1 MATVKKEGE
10 RINQF
15 ITAPEVRVVHDE
27 KGSLGIMNIKDALA
41 LAKEEGSDLV
51 EIVPTAEPPVCKIIN
66 YGKYKFDIQKKSKEA
81 KKKQKSV
88 QLKEIKMRPQIS
100 IHDYNFKM
108 KHIREFLD
116 EGNKVKITIM
126 FRGREMAHTEFGY
139 DLINKIIQ
147 DLENEA
153 STEKPAKL
161 EGKNLSAVLNPMK
174 MKKTSSSDAEESSK
188 KEVSEDTE
196 E

>member
-27 KGSLGIMNIKDALA
+27 RGSLGIMSIKDALA

-188 KEVSEDTE
+188 KEASDNTE

>member
-27 KGSLGIMNIKDALA
+27 KGSLGIMSIKDALA

-51 EIVPTAEPPVCKIIN
+51 EIVPTA
-66 YGKYKFDIQKKSKEA
+66 KYKFDIQKKSKEA

-174 MKKTSSSDAEESSK
+174 MKKTSSSDAE
-188 KEVSEDTE
+188 V
-196 E
+196 

>member
-15 ITAPEVRVVHDE
+15 ITAPEVRVVRDE
-27 KGSLGIMNIKDALA
+27 GVSPGVMSIKDALA

-51 EIVPTAEPPVCKIIN
+51 EIVPTADPPVCKIIN

-153 STEKPAKL
+153 ATEKPAKL
-161 EGKNLSAVLNPMK
+161 EGKNLSAVLNPVK
-174 MKKTSSSDAEESSK
+174 VKKISSDSESNSSK
-188 KEVSEDTE
+188 KEVAENTE

>member
-27 KGSLGIMNIKDALA
+27 KGSLGIMSIKDALA

-81 KKKQKSV
+81 KKKQKLV

-108 KHIREFLD
+108 KHIREFLG

-174 MKKTSSSDAEESSK
+174 MKKTSSSDAEDSSQ

>member
-27 KGSLGIMNIKDALA
+27 RGSLGVMSIKDALA

-81 KKKQKSV
+81 KKKQKLV

-188 KEVSEDTE
+188 KEASDDTE

>member
-15 ITAPEVRVVHDE
+15 ITAPEVRVVRDE
-27 KGSLGIMNIKDALA
+27 GVSPGVMSIKDALA

-51 EIVPTAEPPVCKIIN
+51 EIVPTADPPVCKIIN

-108 KHIREFLD
+108 KHIREFLE

-153 STEKPAKL
+153 ATEKPAKL
-161 EGKNLSAVLNPMK
+161 EGKNLSAVLNPVK
-174 MKKTSSSDAEESSK
+174 MKKTSSDAEGSAAK
-188 KEVSEDTE
+188 KEYAEYDE
-196 E
+196 N

>member
-15 ITAPEVRVVHDE
+15 ITAPEVRVVHD
-27 KGSLGIMNIKDALA
+27 KRGSLGIMSIKDALA

-81 KKKQKSV
+81 KKKQKLV

-174 MKKTSSSDAEESSK
+174 MKKTSSSEDEETTQ
-188 KEVSEDTE
+188 KEIFDDTE

>member
-15 ITAPEVRVVHDE
+15 ITAPEVRVVHD
-27 KGSLGIMNIKDALA
+27 KRGSLGIMSIKDALA

-81 KKKQKSV
+81 KKKQKLV

-188 KEVSEDTE
+188 KEASDDTE

>member
-27 KGSLGIMNIKDALA
+27 RGSLGIMSIKDALA

-81 KKKQKSV
+81 KKKQKLV

-153 STEKPAKL
+153 TTEKPAKL

-174 MKKTSSSDAEESSK
+174 MKKTSSDSEGSNK
-188 KEVSEDTE
+188 KEVSEDTKE
-196 E
+196 

>member
-27 KGSLGIMNIKDALA
+27 KGSLGIMSIKDALA

-188 KEVSEDTE
+188 KEVSEDAE

>member
-27 KGSLGIMNIKDALA
+27 RGSLGVMSIKDALA

-51 EIVPTAEPPVCKIIN
+51 EIVPAAEPPVCKIIN

-116 EGNKVKITIM
+116 DGNKVKITIM

-153 STEKPAKL
+153 ATEKPAKL
-161 EGKNLSAVLNPMK
+161 EGKNLSAVLNPIK
-174 MKKTSSSDAEESSK
+174 VKKTASDSENEVSDSSK
-188 KEVSEDTE
+188 QQ
-196 E
+196 

>member
-27 KGSLGIMNIKDALA
+27 KGSLGIMSIKDALA

-81 KKKQKSV
+81 KKKQKLV

-126 FRGREMAHTEFGY
+126 FRGREMAHTKFGY
-139 DLINKIIQ
+139 DLIEKIIQ

-153 STEKPAKL
+153 ATEKPAKL
-161 EGKNLSAVLNPMK
+161 EGKNLSAVLNPIK
-174 MKKTSSSDAEESSK
+174 MKKSSSDSESSSK
-188 KEVSEDTE
+188 KEAAEDTE

>member
-27 KGSLGIMNIKDALA
+27 RGSLGVMSIKDALA

-81 KKKQKSV
+81 KKKQKLV

-108 KHIREFLD
+108 KHIREFLE

-153 STEKPAKL
+153 ATEKPAKL
-161 EGKNLSAVLNPMK
+161 EGKNLSAVLNPVK
-174 MKKTSSSDAEESSK
+174 MKKTSSDLENSSEK
-188 KEVSEDTE
+188 NEVPENTE

>member
-27 KGSLGIMNIKDALA
+27 RGSLGVMSIKDALA

-81 KKKQKSV
+81 KKKQKLV

-153 STEKPAKL
+153 ATEKPAKL
-161 EGKNLSAVLNPMK
+161 EGKNLSAVLNPVK
-174 MKKTSSSDAEESSK
+174 MKKTSSDSEK
-188 KEVSEDTE
+188 NEVSENTE
-196 E
+196 D

>member
-27 KGSLGIMNIKDALA
+27 KGSLGIMSIKDALA

-153 STEKPAKL
+153 STEKTAKL

-188 KEVSEDTE
+188 KEASDNTE

>member
-27 KGSLGIMNIKDALA
+27 RGSLGIMSIKDALA

-81 KKKQKSV
+81 KKKQKLV

-153 STEKPAKL
+153 ATEKPAKL
-161 EGKNLSAVLNPMK
+161 EGKNLSAVLNPIK
-174 MKKTSSSDAEESSK
+174 VKKTDSEGFSATKESS
-188 KEVSEDTE
+188 EANEQ
-196 E
+196 

>member
-27 KGSLGIMNIKDALA
+27 RGSLGVMSIKDALA

-81 KKKQKSV
+81 KKKQKLV

-108 KHIREFLD
+108 KHIREFLE

-153 STEKPAKL
+153 ATEKPAKL
-161 EGKNLSAVLNPMK
+161 EGKNLSAVLNPVK
-174 MKKTSSSDAEESSK
+174 MKKTSSDSEK
-188 KEVSEDTE
+188 NEVSENTE
-196 E
+196 D

>member
-27 KGSLGIMNIKDALA
+27 KGSLGIMSIKEALA

-108 KHIREFLD
+108 KHIREFLG

-126 FRGREMAHTEFGY
+126 FRGREMAHTDFGY

-174 MKKTSSSDAEESSK
+174 MKKTSSSEDEETTQ
-188 KEVSEDTE
+188 KEIFDDTE

>member
-27 KGSLGIMNIKDALA
+27 KGSLGIMSIKDALA

-174 MKKTSSSDAEESSK
+174 MKKTSSSDAEESSR
-188 KEVSEDTE
+188 KEASDNTE

>member
-27 KGSLGIMNIKDALA
+27 KGSLGIMSIKEALA

-174 MKKTSSSDAEESSK
+174 VKKTSSDSEVASK
-188 KEVSEDTE
+188 KEASANTE

>member
-27 KGSLGIMNIKDALA
+27 RGSLGIMSIKDALA

-81 KKKQKSV
+81 KKKQKLV

-126 FRGREMAHTEFGY
+126 FRGREMAHTKFGY
-139 DLINKIIQ
+139 DLIEKIMQ

-161 EGKNLSAVLNPMK
+161 EGKNLSAVLNPIK
-174 MKKTSSSDAEESSK
+174 VKKTSSDSKEASESAE
-188 KEVSEDTE
+188 
-196 E
+196 

>member
-27 KGSLGIMNIKDALA
+27 KGSLGIMSIKDALA

-51 EIVPTAEPPVCKIIN
+51 EIAPSAEPPVCKIIN

-174 MKKTSSSDAEESSK
+174 MKKTSSSEDEETTQ
-188 KEVSEDTE
+188 KEIFDDTE

>member
-27 KGSLGIMNIKDALA
+27 RGSLGVMSIKDALA

-81 KKKQKSV
+81 KKKQKLV

-153 STEKPAKL
+153 TTEKPAKL

-174 MKKTSSSDAEESSK
+174 MKKTSSDSEGSSK

>member
-27 KGSLGIMNIKDALA
+27 RGSLGIMSIKDALA

-81 KKKQKSV
+81 KKKQKLV

-126 FRGREMAHTEFGY
+126 FRGREMAHTKFGY
-139 DLINKIIQ
+139 DLIEKIIQ
-147 DLENEA
+147 DLENEVA
-153 STEKPAKL
+153 TEKPAKL
-161 EGKNLSAVLNPMK
+161 EGKNLSAVLNPIK
-174 MKKTSSSDAEESSK
+174 MKKSSSDSESSSK
-188 KEVSEDTE
+188 KEAAEDAE

>member
-27 KGSLGIMNIKDALA
+27 KGSLGIMSIKDALA

-161 EGKNLSAVLNPMK
+161 EGKNLSTVLNPMK

>member
-27 KGSLGIMNIKDALA
+27 KGSLGIMSIKDALA

-81 KKKQKSV
+81 KKKQKLV

-153 STEKPAKL
+153 TTEKPAKL

-174 MKKTSSSDAEESSK
+174 MKKTSSDSEGSNK

>member
-27 KGSLGIMNIKDALA
+27 KGSLGIMSIKDALA

-174 MKKTSSSDAEESSK
+174 MKKTSSSEDEETTQ
-188 KEVSEDTE
+188 KEIFDDTE

>member
-27 KGSLGIMNIKDALA
+27 KGSLGIMSIKDALA

-174 MKKTSSSDAEESSK
+174 MKKTSSDAEESSK
-188 KEVSEDTE
+188 KEASEDTE

>member
-27 KGSLGIMNIKDALA
+27 KGSLGIMSIKDALA

-139 DLINKIIQ
+139 DLINRIIQ

-188 KEVSEDTE
+188 KEASDDTE